1 MGLPRNILNFKIV
14 FVCFASLTHS
24 LPCLAESN
32 DAERIVLKAIPA
44 DPGSEVSA
52 EEMQAIYDQ
61 VKTPYKYGI
70 ILRPEEG
77 QMLDCP
83 NVFRYGDAWYMV
95 YVSIK
100 NKIGYET
107 LLAKSDDLLNWES
120 LGRILP
126 FADEGWDR
134 WQADGSI
141 SLIDYNWG
149 GTYELQKY
157 DGKYWMSYFGGALQ
171 GYETDPLS
179 LGLAYTTDPSK
190 AEPWTRLSEN
200 PVLTPSQ
207 PDTRPFEAATLYK
220 SHIIWDKDES
230 LGYPFVMYYNG
241 KQKGKRGIERIG
253 MAVSKDMVHWV
264 RYGEEPVVDNGKGIS
279 GDPQIVRI
287 DDMWV
292 MFLFG
297 LGWGPNAFD
306 SFYCSHDLVHW
317 TKWEGEVLIQPSEPW
332 DKTFAHKPW
341 VMKHDGIVYHFYC
354 AVGNEGRTIAV
365 ATSKDLRKEQK

>member
-24 LPCLAESN
+24 LPSLAESN
-32 DAERIVLKAIPA
+32 DAERTVLKAIPA
-44 DPGSEVSA
+44 DPDSEVSA

-306 SFYCSHDLVHW
+306 SFYCSRDLVHW